1 MAESL
6 TSIQLAEMMA
16 DAAILLEKKEYDK
29 AEDLACKLIQ
39 KLPQDGFGHLLRL
52 LAYAKVSDPMAL
64 PEEILSDPDNELFRN
79 AFQYGDK
86 DIQNML
92 LAAKANCT
100 SNKLLKAAQE
110 AERTGRYDDAYDYYK
125 ALGAHHNGHQKT
137 KEIRYKQAENAFSGG
152 DYKNAVAYFTEARGF
167 ADSSQK
173 LEQAKQAL
181 QVRKSFEA
189 EVGKESTYIE
199 RQLQTRYPAEL
210 KQYRHME
217 QTANRP
223 SWCHGVGYLIAA
235 ALMVVSAVAMCFDTN
250 ANNSFIYLLFGVC
263 WAFVIHKVFDW
274 DFHLFKS
281 GLTGFLCAAAPFVL
295 RWLSDSLFDTEDP
308 AFYVAVGIG
317 GIIFLRALLQQFW
330 YIQGKKA
337 QKQKVQFKLTV
348 IDPKINEIR
357 KALVEKYS
365 AQLDRQI
372 VQKWVRYLTLR

>member
-1 MAESL
+1 MADTF
-6 TSIQLAEMMA
+6 TSVQLAEMMA

-39 KLPQDGFGHLLRL
+39 KFPEDGFGHLLRL
-52 LAYAKVSDPMAL
+52 LAYARVSDPSQL
-64 PEEILSDPDNELFRN
+64 PEEILTDPDNPLFQN
-79 AFQYGDK
+79 AFKYGDK
-86 DIQNML
+86 EVQNML
-92 LAAKANCT
+92 LAAKANFT
-100 SNKLLKAAQE
+100 TNKVLKAAQE
-110 AERTGRYDDAYDYYK
+110 AEQTGRYDDAYDYYK

-152 DYKNAVAYFTEARGF
+152 DYQKAVAYFTEARGF

-173 LEQAKQAL
+173 LELAKQTL
-181 QVRKSFEA
+181 QVRKAFEA

-199 RQLQTRYPAEL
+199 RQMQSLYPAQL
-210 KQYRHME
+210 RAYRQME
-217 QTANRP
+217 KTANRA
-223 SWCHGVGYLIAA
+223 SWCHGVAYLIAA
-235 ALMVVSAVAMCFDTN
+235 ALMVVSAVAMYFDTN

-274 DFHLFKS
+274 DFHLIKS

-308 AFYVAVGIG
+308 AFYIAVGIG
-317 GIIFLRALLQQFW
+317 GIIFLRAVLQQIN
-330 YIQGKKA
+330 YIRGKKV
-337 QKQKVQFKLTV
+337 QKQKVQYKITV

-365 AQLDRQI
+365 TQIDRQL